1 MVLQRHLAIGLL
13 DVVRVQ
19 LRRKAQP
26 KRVIE
31 TVLSTTIHLKTPS
44 SSDVFGQPP
53 LAGDT
58 TPALWLFANFWGVKL
73 RDSDLLGLY
82 KDWREYLLPKNSP
95 FRAFRPFARR
105 RLVAALSNGGPQV
118 LPGGLESG
126 VLITMVEGEVLRVA
140 FEEEGRRPG

>member
-1 MVLQRHLAIGLL
+1 MHRMILQRHLAIGLL
-13 DVVRVQ
+13 DVVRVE

-73 RDSDLLGLY
+73 RDST
-82 KDWREYLLPKNSP
+82 P
-95 FRAFRPFARR
+95 FRGDIC
-105 RLVAALSNGGPQV
+105 L
-118 LPGGLESG
+118 
-126 VLITMVEGEVLRVA
+126 
-140 FEEEGRRPG
+140 